1 MIRISNSAHKTVFLS
16 LLFLAAMTSASQGDQ
31 LIFSDDFSEGTGNW
45 SIQIGEWYLG
55 GQTFCV
61 DECSS

>member
-1 MIRISNSAHKTVFLS
+1 MNRNNSSVHKTVILS

-31 LIFSDDFSEGTGNW
+31 LVFSDDFTEGIGNW
-45 SIQIGEWYLG
+45 SIEIGEWYLG

-61 DECSS
+61 DECSD